1 MSLIIERFFVVIKNK
16 FSEIISTFFYAG
28 YFPGAPGSF
37 ASALA
42 VLLCFLLHQNTGI
55 YILVFIVLTALGF
68 TESSKMEEIKGKK
81 DPGCVVI
88 DEVSGMMIAC
98 FLLPFT
104 WPVVW
109 STFFLFRA
117 FDMFKI
123 YPGNI
128 FESVGGS
135 KGIMMDDIIAGIY
148 TNITMHIAIRLAGG
162 I

>member
-1 MSLIIERFFVVIKNK
+1 MVARNK

-42 VLLCFLLHQNTGI
+42 VLLCFLLHQNTWI
-55 YILVFIVLTALGF
+55 YILVFAVLTALGF
-68 TESSKMEEIKGKK
+68 AESGKMEEIKGER
-81 DPGCVVI
+81 DPGCIVI

-123 YPGNI
+123 YPGNR
-128 FESVGGS
+128 FESIGGS

-148 TNITMHIAIRLAGG
+148 TNIIMQITVRLAGG
-162 I
+162 V